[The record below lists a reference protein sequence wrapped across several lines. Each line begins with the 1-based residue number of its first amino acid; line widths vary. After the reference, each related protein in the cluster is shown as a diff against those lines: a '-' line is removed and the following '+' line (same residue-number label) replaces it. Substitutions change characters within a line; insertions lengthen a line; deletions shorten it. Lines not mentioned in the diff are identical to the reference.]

1 MMRLPPYARD
11 LPDAL
16 NRQKTAPEVTIL
28 VGADAWHSA
37 KFHHAKLVLPP
48 GEDVGAFRWPVHGVD
63 VLVIQKGAFP
73 VEQLPRFAYL
83 LLTAGAN
90 AVRVLPEDS
99 GLIVYHK
106 ALARSAA

>member
-1 MMRLPPYARD
+1 MKRLPPYARG
-11 LPDAL
+11 LPGAL
-16 NRQKTAPEVTIL
+16 NRQTAPEVTVL

-37 KFHHAKLVLPP
+37 KFHNAKLVLPP
-48 GEDVGAFRWPVHGVD
+48 GEDVGAFRWPVHDVD
-63 VLVIQKGAFP
+63 VLVIQKGPFP
-73 VEQLPRFAYL
+73 AEQFPRFAYL

-106 ALARSAA
+106 TLARAAA